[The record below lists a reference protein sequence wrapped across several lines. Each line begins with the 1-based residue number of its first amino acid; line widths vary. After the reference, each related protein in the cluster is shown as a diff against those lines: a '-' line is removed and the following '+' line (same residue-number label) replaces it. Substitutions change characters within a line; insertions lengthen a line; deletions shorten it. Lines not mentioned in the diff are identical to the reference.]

1 MIGKHQMAKHF
12 EVTITDDSLAIQRR
26 QDQIEEEAALDGIY
40 VLRTPV
46 PDSELDAV
54 GIVTAYKNLKYVER
68 DFRHVKADDLDL
80 RPVFHRLEKR
90 VKGHVLICMLA
101 ARLTWHLR
109 KAWAPL
115 TYTDE
120 DPPSQPNPVGPC
132 PPLGSRRRQ
141 GLPPA
146 RPERPPLPQLP
157 RPARPPGHPDPQPGP
172 LPRNPGDLPLEHAGG
187 PLEHAGCP
195 PHPGCCFP
203 ASATSSG

>member
-1 MIGKHQMAKHF
+1 MAKHF
-12 EVTITDDSLAIQRR
+12 EVTITDDGLAIQRR

-46 PDSELDAV
+46 PDSELDAA

-68 DFRHVKADDLDL
+68 DFRHIKADDLDL

-101 ARLTWHLR
+101 AYLTWHLR

-120 DPPSQPNPVGPC
+120 DPPSQPNPVALHAARQ
-132 PPLGSRRRQ
+132 PPTPR
-141 GLPPA
+141 PPA
-146 RPERPPLPQLP
+146 STTRTAAP
-157 RPARPPGHPDPQPGP
+157 
-172 LPRNPGDLPLEHAGG
+172 NT
-187 PLEHAGCP
+187 
-195 PHPGCCFP
+195 
-203 ASATSSG
+203 ASAACSPTWAP